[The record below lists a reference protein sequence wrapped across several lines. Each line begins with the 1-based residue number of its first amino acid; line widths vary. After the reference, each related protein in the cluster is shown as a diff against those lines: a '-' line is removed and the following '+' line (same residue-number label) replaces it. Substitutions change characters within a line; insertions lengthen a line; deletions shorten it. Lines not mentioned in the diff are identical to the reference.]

1 MTVQVVILQG
11 AEADLHELRAYL
23 LRRFG
28 ASRWRDCRQAS
39 ARALARIAS
48 EPQTVKLPEELLAL
62 NLVQYRQV
70 LAGMNRIIYE
80 LRGDMA
86 YVHVVCDSRRD
97 LRAVLL
103 RRILETNTDACELPP
118 GASHL
123 AREGTPS

>member
-1 MTVQVVILQG
+1 MSAVQVVILQG

-28 ASRWRDCRQAS
+28 ARRWRESKQAI

-48 EPQTVKLPEELLAL
+48 QPQAGRLPEELLAL
-62 NLVQYRQV
+62 NLAQYRQV

-80 LRGDMA
+80 HRADMA
-86 YVHVVCDSRRD
+86 YVHVICDVRRD

-103 RRILETNTDACELPP
+103 RRLLET
-118 GASHL
+118 
-123 AREGTPS
+123 TPD